1 MLLLRDILEY
11 TGKNI
16 RINELHII
24 YIAGYY
30 FAVGQP
36 G

>member
-1 MLLLRDILEY
+1 M
-11 TGKNI
+11 
-16 RINELHII
+16 

-36 G
+36 GETGTVKTHHAEEMRI